1 MDISVSFWIPM
12 AWNFFLNILLFSAY
26 RYFVYMMAVTMCM
39 QCLGRPE
46 EGVGAPR
53 TGASGD
59 CESPCRC

>member
-46 EGVGAPR
+46 EGVRFPGVGI
-53 TGASGD
+53 TGG
-59 CESPCRC
+59 CELP